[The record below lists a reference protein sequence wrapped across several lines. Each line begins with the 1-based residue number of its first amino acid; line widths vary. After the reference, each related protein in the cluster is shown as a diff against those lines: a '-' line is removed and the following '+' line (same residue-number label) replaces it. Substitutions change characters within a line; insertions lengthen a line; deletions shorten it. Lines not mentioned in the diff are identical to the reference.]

1 MQHITNSKYWYSSN
15 GPWNKTTPSKIL
27 DSRHIFCAST
37 FSFNFKQSKICIG
50 GFILAIKMILVHQL
64 FLNIPLI
71 QVVVVH

>member
-15 GPWNKTTPSKIL
+15 GSWNKTTPSKIL
-27 DSRHIFCAST
+27 DSRHIFT

-71 QVVVVH
+71 QVVEVVH

>member
-1 MQHITNSKYWYSSN
+1 MGPGTEQHQAKFWTRGTFFAQALFLLILSS
-15 GPWNKTTPSKIL
+15 P
-27 DSRHIFCAST
+27 RFV
-37 FSFNFKQSKICIG
+37 FG